1 MGGKTSGVGSESTIR
16 AKGMTSGWAV
26 RCAPHLRDYK
36 TLDLLKCI
44 FCIQATDV
52 DLDAAVLPDATT
64 TSGVSDVDASPSHM
78 NELSLI
84 AD

>member
-1 MGGKTSGVGSESTIR
+1 MRVQLEPKKWLQGGLYGSKI
-16 AKGMTSGWAV
+16 
-26 RCAPHLRDYK
+26 
-36 TLDLLKCI
+36 LDLLKCI

-84 AD
+84 TD